1 MKKKGDEAMGEIRFA
16 WNKIKNDLYIIGDIL
31 IFAVGIYFIVQSVN
45 NIEFFNYMYLRPII
59 NFINEH
65 IIPFFAA

>member
-1 MKKKGDEAMGEIRFA
+1 MGEIKFA
-16 WNKIKNDLYIIGDIL
+16 IKQIKKDLWVIGDIL
-31 IFAVGIYFIVQSVN
+31 IFTVGIYFIVQSVN